1 MSLYFSVLSSATEK
15 TECTAQQISEDI
27 SLVPTDLLS
36 NLVDQHENSIK
47 NDEEYWN
54 TPRKTDASYGYEE
67 EEGITL
73 NT

>member
-54 TPRKTDASYGYEE
+54 TTRKTDASSGYEE